1 MCCIL
6 FIILVR
12 MEIITVNVPQPPPHA
27 PEVKQRVVNPFQPVM
42 KEL

>member
-12 MEIITVNVPQPPPHA
+12 MDVLIVNVPQPPPRA
-27 PEVKQRVVNPFQPVM
+27 PETKQRVVDPFQPVM
-42 KEL
+42 KEI

>member
-12 MEIITVNVPQPPPHA
+12 MEIITVNVPQPPPRA
-27 PEVKQRVVNPFQPVM
+27 PEVKQRVVDPLTVQL
-42 KEL
+42 KEV